1 MGAPGRDAEQ
11 GLTLQQLQLWR
22 PLSLACARQLPLKG
36 EPMRSINRRNSLTK
50 PPSFRDQF
58 SNWSWESVLLTL
70 NLVFSLSQGDAD
82 CHVARPSLLAMTGQ
96 LSLQRRFRHCREA
109 LPLLGEVPSAHTG
122 ERGRRSRI
130 RAGGKRQ
137 NAVQTFLFSIGS
149 LSAMATPQSPSVTAP
164 LKGAPRA

>member
-1 MGAPGRDAEQ
+1 
-11 GLTLQQLQLWR
+11 
-22 PLSLACARQLPLKG
+22 
-36 EPMRSINRRNSLTK
+36 MRSINRRNSLTK

-137 NAVQTFLFSIGS
+137 NAVQTFLFPIGT
-149 LSAMATPQSPSVTAP
+149 LSPPGTPSVSHTLASSPYTLCLYTHGKVCEKTAKKH
-164 LKGAPRA
+164 LQNHGK